1 MQLLRSNLRNALV
14 LVTALILAVT
24 NPAVSS
30 WAIESPG
37 EKLDQIGIFSELGR
51 KVDLS
56 AAFVTSDGAA
66 TTLGDLIEPSGLPTI
81 IVPVYYKCP
90 RLCGLLMG
98 GFIDLL
104 KGLTL
109 SLGRDFNVVVY
120 SIASSET
127 SEDARE
133 AKAQYADL
141 ANLTEEQRLRFHFL
155 VGDQSSIDTI
165 SRDIGFRY
173 LPDGVD
179 FAHSA
184 GLILLTPSG
193 VVSQYFTGIEFH
205 PFDVRLA
212 LVEASEGKIG
222 TALDHVMLYCFRF
235 DPLKGKYTWVMT
247 GALRIGGVVTILL
260 LGGLIVAL
268 VYRERRQRLAV
279 RASQ

>member
-1 MQLLRSNLRNALV
+1 MRLLGTLLAALATFV
-14 LVTALILAVT
+14 AIHYPT
-24 NPAVSS
+24 S
-30 WAIESPG
+30 WAIEAPG

-51 KVDLS
+51 QVDLS
-56 AAFVTSDGAA
+56 TTFVTSEGAQV
-66 TTLGDLIEPSGLPTI
+66 TLGSLIEPSGLPTI
-81 IVPVYYKCP
+81 VIPVYYKCP

-109 SLGRDFNVVVY
+109 SLGEHFNVVVY
-120 SIASSET
+120 SIAATET

-133 AKAQYADL
+133 AKHQYAEL
-141 ANLTEEQRLRFHFL
+141 ANLTDEQRLRFHFL

-165 SRDIGFRY
+165 SKDIGFRY

-247 GALRIGGVVTILL
+247 SALRMGGVITILL
-260 LGGLIVAL
+260 LGGLIAAL
-268 VYRERRQRLAV
+268 VYRERRQRLA
-279 RASQ
+279 